1 MIADIITENLYQC
14 KLAKPKIITSSFCDL
29 CQFTF
34 CIQYDSRRGAASG
47 NEQNEPDDGCVA
59 GAGLRGR
66 GELFNAHGSLFIAAH
81 TALLVLLALLGG
93 SGRAVDLP
101 YELVRLD
108 ILLVMADGAL
118 LIVAVLVVAVLVV
131 MLNCDA
137 LGLGLAANG
146 AGVLHRTWG
155 DTGAG
160 IGDNALVPFVCFN
173 VLLVMADGAF
183 LIVIILVVSIL
194 VVVIALE
201 IVAVFRA
208 AYGACVFNDT
218 GDKAGRFLSD
228 NAVIPFVSFNVLLIM
243 ADGAFLIVAVVVV
256 GVLVVMVAGDA
267 FGLGLA
273 ADGAGEF
280 FDAGNH
286 AGRLL
291 SDNALVPL
299 VGFNVLLVA
308 ADAALLIMIDGVM
321 RVPVIVIARDAFG
334 LCLTAGG
341 AGVLHRTW
349 GEAGAGVS
357 HDTVVPCVREHPAE
371 DGIALGA
378 ICPVAALVVLELRT
392 DVFRFGDS
400 ASAYGAGGAEAGGI
414 GVAAVVAGLHIAAVG
429 AGAAAGLVF
438 RIVVLLIQGQS
449 AYAGCLVIAGGILTA

>member
-1 MIADIITENLYQC
+1 MTVTADIITENLYQC

-81 TALLVLLALLGG
+81 AALLVLLALLGG

-108 ILLVMADGAL
+108 ILFVMADGAL
-118 LIVAVLVVAVLVV
+118 LIVAVLVVGVLVV
-131 MLNCDA
+131 MVNCDA
-137 LGLGLAANG
+137 LGLGLAAYG
-146 AGVLHRTWG
+146 AGVLDGTGDKAGRFLSDNALVPLVGFNVLLVATDAALLIMIVG
-155 DTGAG
+155 VMRVLVIVIALEIIAVFRAAYGACVFNDTGDKAVRLLS
-160 IGDNALVPFVCFN
+160 DNALVPFVGFD
-173 VLLVMADGAF
+173 VLLVVADGAF

-194 VVVIALE
+194 VVVIA
-201 IVAVFRA
+201 
-208 AYGACVFNDT
+208 
-218 GDKAGRFLSD
+218 
-228 NAVIPFVSFNVLLIM
+228 
-243 ADGAFLIVAVVVV
+243 
-256 GVLVVMVAGDA
+256 
-267 FGLGLA
+267 
-273 ADGAGEF
+273 
-280 FDAGNH
+280 
-286 AGRLL
+286 
-291 SDNALVPL
+291 
-299 VGFNVLLVA
+299 
-308 ADAALLIMIDGVM
+308 
-321 RVPVIVIARDAFG
+321 RDAFG
-334 LCLTAGG
+334 LSLTAGG
-341 AGVLHRTW
+341 AGVLHRTG

-357 HDTVVPCVREHPAE
+357 HDAVVPCVREHPAE

-429 AGAAAGLVF
+429 AAALAGLVF

>member
-1 MIADIITENLYQC
+1 MTVTADIITENLYQC

-81 TALLVLLALLGG
+81 AALLVLLALLGG

-118 LIVAVLVVAVLVV
+118 LIVAVLVVGVLVV
-131 MLNCDA
+131 MVAGDA
-137 LGLGLAANG
+137 FGLGLAADS
-146 AGVLHRTWG
+146 AGVFDGTG
-155 DTGAG
+155 DKAG
-160 IGDNALVPFVCFN
+160 RLLSDYAVIPLVGFD
-173 VLLVMADGAF
+173 VLLVVADGAF

-194 VVVIALE
+194 VVVL
-201 IVAVFRA
+201 
-208 AYGACVFNDT
+208 
-218 GDKAGRFLSD
+218 
-228 NAVIPFVSFNVLLIM
+228 
-243 ADGAFLIVAVVVV
+243 
-256 GVLVVMVAGDA
+256 AGDA
-267 FGLGLA
+267 LGLSLA
-273 ADGAGEF
+273 
-280 FDAGNH
+280 
-286 AGRLL
+286 
-291 SDNALVPL
+291 
-299 VGFNVLLVA
+299 
-308 ADAALLIMIDGVM
+308 
-321 RVPVIVIARDAFG
+321 
-334 LCLTAGG
+334 AGG
-341 AGVLHRTW
+341 AGVLHRTG

-378 ICPVAALVVLELRT
+378 ICPVTAAVVLKLRT
-392 DVFRFGDS
+392 DVFRTGDS
-400 ASAYGAGGAEAGGI
+400 ASADRAGGADAGGVSI
-414 GVAAVVAGLHIAAVG
+414 AAVVAGLHIAAVG
-429 AGAAAGLVF
+429 AAALAGLVF

>member
-1 MIADIITENLYQC
+1 M
-14 KLAKPKIITSSFCDL
+14 
-29 CQFTF
+29 
-34 CIQYDSRRGAASG
+34 R
-47 NEQNEPDDGCVA
+47 
-59 GAGLRGR
+59 
-66 GELFNAHGSLFIAAH
+66 
-81 TALLVLLALLGG
+81 
-93 SGRAVDLP
+93 
-101 YELVRLD
+101 
-108 ILLVMADGAL
+108 
-118 LIVAVLVVAVLVV
+118 VLV
-131 MLNCDA
+131 
-137 LGLGLAANG
+137 
-146 AGVLHRTWG
+146 
-155 DTGAG
+155 
-160 IGDNALVPFVCFN
+160 I
-173 VLLVMADGAF
+173 
-183 LIVIILVVSIL
+183 
-194 VVVIALE
+194 VIALE

-218 GDKAGRFLSD
+218 GDKA
-228 NAVIPFVSFNVLLIM
+228 V
-243 ADGAFLIVAVVVV
+243 
-256 GVLVVMVAGDA
+256 
-267 FGLGLA
+267 
-273 ADGAGEF
+273 
-280 FDAGNH
+280 
-286 AGRLL
+286 RLL
-291 SDNALVPL
+291 SDNALVPF
-299 VGFNVLLVA
+299 VGLNVFLVA